1 MITVKIGS
9 LTFEGAKAIKGSNY
23 IRVLDSNDNLVASI
37 DGITSFSGITISGG
51 SWTTPAAASNCEV
64 AVIMADGTVA
74 KGNVKNCDILTNTK
88 AITLKSGT
96 HYGTSLPSSGTTGQL
111 FFKLVD

>member
-1 MITVKIGS
+1 MATVKYGDIS
-9 LTFEGAKAIKGSNY
+9 ISGAVAVKGSNY
-23 IRVLDSNDNLVASI
+23 IHVLDSKGYIVGSI
-37 DGITSFSGITISGG
+37 EGITSFDGISISDG
-51 SWTTPAAASNCEV
+51 SWASPTAASNCYV
-64 AVIMADGTVA
+64 AVVMSDGTVA